1 MTTGVIRTGNST
13 GIGTGTTKTEI
24 SPTAGLFMPSD
35 GKVLLAVK
43 TSLGSILATAD
54 QTISARLDVESAD
67 IRNMTPYEVL
77 FAPLGSIDAI
87 GSYGGTGFRF
97 NGQETYKINAP
108 LTGGEALHAYA
119 TALVANSTTAPEAQA
134 FFIVSND
141 MRSMSAPHLHAKLG
155 TFTASGNTADT
166 DVAGTKYS
174 FSGGRAIVELF
185 GEFHPL
191 AAAAADMVI
200 GEIKYSS
207 SEYVDSMPVTLPL
220 IPMSTGLGSTVGWL
234 IPGISR
240 QEVYVPVKPGQ
251 VNIQDYFNF
260 GGALGAQGDFI
271 DGVMYI

>member
-13 GIGTGTTKTEI
+13 GIGVGTTKTEI

-35 GKVLLAVK
+35 AKVLLAVK
-43 TSLGSILATAD
+43 TAMGLITPTAD
-54 QTISARLDVESAD
+54 QTASARLDVESSD

-77 FAPLGSIDAI
+77 FAPI
-87 GSYGGTGFRF
+87 GSGDAAGSSAGTQYRF
-97 NGQETYKINAP
+97 NGQEVYKINAS

-119 TALVANSTTAPEAQA
+119 TALVTNTVAPECQA

-141 MRSMSAPHLHAKLG
+141 IRSLNAPQLHAKLG
-155 TFTASGNTADT
+155 TLTASGNTADT
-166 DVAGTKYS
+166 DVPGTKYS

-185 GEFHPL
+185 GMFHPL
-191 AAAAADMVI
+191 AAAAGDMVI

-220 IPMSTGLGSTVGWL
+220 IPASIGLGTTVGWL
-234 IPGISR
+234 LSGVSR

-251 VNIQDYFNF
+251 VNVQDYFNF
-260 GGALGAQGDFI
+260 GGALGVQGNFI
-271 DGVMYI
+271 DGVIYV